1 MLSAT
6 SIKFPPLT
14 FDGVSVEYAEK
25 ILGQKYGDMGFWL
38 ALAMIAVYI
47 PLLGRLAAKHFFGKD
62 SSLLGIGL
70 VGLISLLLTFGA
82 IAMAD
87 TSLSAFV
94 PKSVQTLVISLCAGT
109 VILLVTSASAQ
120 VLNMNF
126 GPSLGLQLIFWN
138 IVLLSRLAT
147 KFLTDLWNF

>member
-1 MLSAT
+1 MLCAPNLK
-6 SIKFPPLT
+6 IPALT
-14 FDGVSVEYAEK
+14 FDGVTAEYAEK
-25 ILGQKYGDMGFWL
+25 ILGQKYGEAGFWL

-47 PLLGRLAAKHFFGKD
+47 PLLGRLAARHFFGKEG
-62 SSLLGIGL
+62 SLVSIGL

-82 IAMAD
+82 MAMAD
-87 TSLSAFV
+87 TCLSAFV
-94 PKSVQTLVISLCAGT
+94 PKAVQTLMISLCTGT

-120 VLNMNF
+120 VLSMNF

-138 IVLLSRLAT
+138 IVLLARLAT